1 MKRAV
6 IISGTFVVLL
16 LAGTVLAGGGHPNLT
31 SAHSDL
37 ISAQKD
43 MTAAQVA
50 NEYKLGGHAA
60 RAKALIDQ
68 AEAEM
73 AMALKDAEKP
83 GY

>member
-6 IISGTFVVLL
+6 TASGLAIVLL
-16 LAGTVLAGGGHPNLT
+16 VAATVLAGGGHPNLT
-31 SAHSDL
+31 GAHSDL
-37 ISAQKD
+37 IAAQKH

-60 RAKALIDQ
+60 KAKALVDQ

-73 AMALKDAEKP
+73 AMALQDADKN
-83 GY
+83 